1 MIVNQFLRICT
12 KSIGGAALI
21 LMLPTALPMAA
32 AQQAAAP
39 GNIVCSE
46 GWKETADARS
56 IAIGTAGLCSFANP
70 GSDSILSFQGFLKSR
85 SKKSSAEIH
94 VIVGAGQVEIARF
107 SMLSGQ
113 ESTRRIFIPHS
124 TLGVEESVELRIFS
138 TSQDGSH
145 NSNSDFLQIEVL
157 KIEPCSDLESF
168 KLARTDPIRLR
179 SPENPYKNQY
189 VFSDKWDWYT
199 RNIPVWERFLA
210 PYYAKP
216 DLSYLEVGVFEGRSL
231 VWMLENVLTDPSARA
246 TAVDLFGDFA
256 DLPADSLKARFLENV
271 RRSGAEQKVRVVS
284 GYSQVELRKLPLE
297 SYDIIYIDG
306 SHDGDDVLED
316 TLLAWRL
323 LKEGG
328 ILIFDDY
335 TYPGVEFPVNAFL
348 QLFGRRFEILHRG
361 YQLFLRKRIQP

>member
-1 MIVNQFLRICT
+1 MIANQVLKICSRSMGRT
-12 KSIGGAALI
+12 TL
-21 LMLPTALPMAA
+21 LMMLLTVCPSAG
-32 AQQAAAP
+32 AQQETVY
-39 GNIVCSE
+39 GNMICSE
-46 GWKETADARS
+46 GWEEAADGRS
-56 IAIGTAGLCSFANP
+56 IAIGKAGLCSFSNP
-70 GSDSILSFQGFLKSR
+70 KSDAILSFQGALKSG

-94 VIVGAGQVEIARF
+94 LIVGAGQVEIARF
-107 SMLSGQ
+107 PVLSGQ
-113 ESTRRIFIPHS
+113 ESTRRIFVPFSI
-124 TLGVEESVELRIFS
+124 LGSEESVDLRVFS
-138 TSQDGSH
+138 TSQDNSDD
-145 NSNSDFLQIEVL
+145 SNSDSLQIQVL

-168 KLARTDPIRLR
+168 KLARTNPIRLQ

-199 RNIPVWERFLA
+199 RNIPVWEQFLA

-216 DLSYLEVGVFEGRSL
+216 DLTYLEVGVFEGRSL

-246 TAVDLFGDFA
+246 TAVDLFEDFA

-316 TLLAWRL
+316 TILAWRL

-328 ILIFDDY
+328 TLIFDDY